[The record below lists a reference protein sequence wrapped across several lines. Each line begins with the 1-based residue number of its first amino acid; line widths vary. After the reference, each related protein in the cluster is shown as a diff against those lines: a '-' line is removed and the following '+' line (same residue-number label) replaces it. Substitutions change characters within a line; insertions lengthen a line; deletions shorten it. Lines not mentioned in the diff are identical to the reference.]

1 MVATRRGS
9 LQPPPPVAAPKKSV
23 TVPKRPVVKTK
34 TYGKAR
40 FVSRT
45 KTSAEKRNEKEAKFI
60 RELQKAH
67 PNVSKTEVIYRVRE
81 YQTVKKMLQ
90 KIFTGAGKMTC
101 PDGTQNCSIQKKR
114 KGPYLVSEGTVQ
126 KLATIIKATPYD
138 GATRGKRALSMVKKR
153 VEADEQRRKLIAQ
166 VADAKL
172 TLSALTRG
180 SKQPFSRKITEM
192 NVEKRKKRVNR
203 AKAAAKTK
211 RAEQRKTSAAK
222 TKQMNDLLNDNF
234 HPDDFNEPWKMMGL
248 KG

>member
-9 LQPPPPVAAPKKSV
+9 LQQPPPVAAPKKSV
-23 TVPKRPVVKTK
+23 AVPKRPVVKTK

-45 KTSAEKRNEKEAKFI
+45 KTDAEKLIEKEAKFK

-67 PNVSKTEVIYRVRE
+67 LNVPRNEVKYRVRE

-126 KLATIIKATPYD
+126 KLAKIIKATPYD
-138 GATRGKRALSMVKKR
+138 GATRGKRALSMVKER

-166 VADAKL
+166 VAAGKL

-180 SKQPFSRKITEM
+180 SKSFSRMITPM

-203 AKAAAKTK
+203 AKAAAETK
-211 RAEQRKTSAAK
+211 RVKQRDASKKINEITSDSA
-222 TKQMNDLLNDNF
+222 DLEE
-234 HPDDFNEPWKMMGL
+234 FNEP
-248 KG
+248 